1 MFDYWRETREIKKRI
16 KSIQERSRR
25 RVDVERAD
33 MLGPAVVND
42 RFEIETLESHLKK
55 MDTDRWLQYAAKH
68 GVAILPLEEYW
79 DVEGGI
85 DGTPT
90 VSYLTVQGKKFIRET
105 VSEKRAVFGKRWSPT
120 VTIVVS
126 VLSFIIAVI
135 SLIVAIIALSK
146 SS

>member
-1 MFDYWRETREIKKRI
+1 MFDYWKATRDIKKQIEAIR
-16 KSIQERSRR
+16 ERSRR
-25 RVDVERAD
+25 RADVETAQ
-33 MLGPAVVND
+33 MIGLAIVHD
-42 RFEIETLESHLKK
+42 RFEIQRLETHLKK
-55 MDTDRWLQYAAKH
+55 LDTDRWRDYALKH
-68 GVAILPLEEYW
+68 HVEIPPFEEYW

-90 VSYLTVQGKKFIRET
+90 ESYLTEKGKRFIREA
-105 VSEKRAVFGKRWSPT
+105 VSEKRALFGKRWSPT

-146 SS
+146 V